1 MYKNSKK
8 KEGLV
13 ISWKSLNRKQWSVIE
28 NDICDYKS
36 NYEHIY

>member
-13 ISWKSLNRKQWSVIE
+13 ISWQSLNRKQWSVIE
-28 NDICDYKS
+28 NDIL
-36 NYEHIY
+36 